1 LKNFG
6 LVPLR
11 RQRELA
17 VFLPVRPDGA
27 AALVWDIDGDRL
39 RSAPGAGEFSPKAAQ
54 AWATFHIVKN
64 ENASHSSQISPAKW

>member
-39 RSAPGAGEFSPKAAQ
+39 RSANCCDGGPPYWNPRARACARK
-54 AWATFHIVKN
+54 H
-64 ENASHSSQISPAKW
+64 